1 MGNYIYIYFL
11 ALLRR
16 PRNSDTPGGFS
27 TLSTQIVSKYQSLIK
42 KKKKSKAPWK
52 VFDSKAA
59 LGKTQMS

>member
-16 PRNSDTPGGFS
+16 PRNSDTPGEFS

-42 KKKKSKAPWK
+42 KKKSKAPWK

-59 LGKTQMS
+59 PGKTQMS